1 MHSKRFPKKLL
12 SYVVIIIL
20 ACALPWIASNQAIVQ
35 AQAEAWPTLTF
46 TPVATNLHMP
56 VHVTHAGDGSERLFI
71 VEQRGTIQIHQQ
83 AQSLK
88 LFLDITDRVRSPFFN
103 GGGFEEGLL
112 SVAFPPNYASKG
124 YFYVY
129 YTNLSGNN
137 LVSRFSVTADPDQAD
152 AASEEIILTLNHP
165 TYTNHNG
172 GQLMFGP
179 KDGYL
184 YIGTGDGGFAGDPF
198 ENAENPG
205 SLLGKILRIDVEMD
219 RGPQASAPYKI
230 FMPQIS
236 STNANPMMYEI
247 PGSNPFLGVNNA
259 RPEVWAIGL
268 RNPWRFSFDRQTGD
282 LYIADVGQ
290 NEYEEINFQPFN
302 SSGAEHYGWDIMEGN
317 HCFEPPVGCT
327 TPANYSPPVYVYQ
340 HSPSTGNSVTGGYV
354 YRGSIFT
361 NMQGIYFFS
370 DYGSGRI
377 WGLRNNGGWEAN
389 LYTDNTGRRIT
400 SFGENEA
407 GDLYFTTVDFSSI
420 ETGRVYQLGS
430 SLAP

>member
-1 MHSKRFPKKLL
+1 MYSKRLRKKLRFFL
-12 SYVVIIIL
+12 AIIIL
-20 ACALPWIASNQAIVQ
+20 TCTITWAASHRAIVQ
-35 AQAEAWPTLTF
+35 AQVEAWPTLTF

-56 VHVTHAGDGSERLFI
+56 VHVTHAGDGSGRLFI
-71 VEQRGTIQIHQQ
+71 VEQRGTLQIVQQ
-83 AQSLK
+83 AQPLK

-103 GGGFEEGLL
+103 SGGFEEGLL
-112 SVAFPPNYASKG
+112 SVAFPPDYASKG

-129 YTNLSGNN
+129 YTNLSGDNQ
-137 LVSRFSVTADPDQAD
+137 VSRFHISANPDAAD
-152 AASEEIILTLNHP
+152 AASEEVILYLEHP

-219 RGPQASAPYKI
+219 RGLQVSGLYKI

-236 STNANPMMYEI
+236 SANAAPMMYEV
-247 PGSNPFLGVNNA
+247 PVSNPFLGVSGA
-259 RPEVWAIGL
+259 RPELWALGL

-282 LYIADVGQ
+282 LYIGDVGQ

-302 SSGAEHYGWDIMEGN
+302 SPGAEHYGWDIIEAN
-317 HCFEPPVGCT
+317 QCFEPPVGCIA
-327 TPANYSPPVYVYQ
+327 PANYSQPVYVYQ
-340 HSPSTGNSVTGGYV
+340 HLPSTGNAVTGGYV

-361 NMQGIYFFS
+361 SMQGIYFFS

-377 WGLRNNGGWEAN
+377 WGLRNNSGWEAN
-389 LYTDNTGRRIT
+389 LYTDNVGRRIT
-400 SFGENEA
+400 SFGEDED
-407 GDLYFTTVDFSSI
+407 GDLYFTTVDYSSI

-430 SLAP
+430 TLAP